1 MHDLL
6 LGCRL
11 AACARWIDELAAP
24 CGVRG
29 LISPAVTI
37 ASTLS
42 LSLLLHSCHRPRRP
56 TYHPEVVF
64 VVIACPLPTHLEG
77 DTAFELR
84 YAYPV

>member
-37 ASTLS
+37 ATTLLIIIAATALAGLPTIVMLTLS
-42 LSLLLHSCHRPRRP
+42 
-56 TYHPEVVF
+56 
-64 VVIACPLPTHLEG
+64 
-77 DTAFELR
+77 
-84 YAYPV
+84 

>member
-29 LISPAVTI
+29 LISPAVTNCFYTLIII
-37 ASTLS
+37 AATAL
-42 LSLLLHSCHRPRRP
+42 
-56 TYHPEVVF
+56 
-64 VVIACPLPTHLEG
+64 AGLPTIVML
-77 DTAFELR
+77 TLL
-84 YAYPV
+84 

>member
-37 ASTLS
+37 ASTLYS
-42 LSLLLHSCHRPRRP
+42 LIS
-56 TYHPEVVF
+56 
-64 VVIACPLPTHLEG
+64 IAATALAGLPTIVML
-77 DTAFELR
+77 TLS
-84 YAYPV
+84 